1 MTSNEIKFFESYLDK
16 SKTVFEYG
24 CGQSTIYF
32 SKFVKKYISV
42 ENVEIWYKNI
52 KGKIDND
59 HTLLYLEQSTHNSI
73 DDEELEK
80 KAYGGRVPA
89 AFGGIMDSAT
99 GRKGYFLGSIG
110 DAIGDFVGGAA
121 DVG

>member
-1 MTSNEIKFFESYLDK
+1 MMTSNELKFIESYLDK

-59 HTLLYLEQSTHNSI
+59 HTLL
-73 DDEELEK
+73 
-80 KAYGGRVPA
+80 
-89 AFGGIMDSAT
+89 
-99 GRKGYFLGSIG
+99 
-110 DAIGDFVGGAA
+110 
-121 DVG
+121 